1 MKKLLI
7 EVRRDDPAGGADMA
21 YRRTASMVAYWGR
34 HLHTMPATVLAASCY
49 LQGVEDCFKALEKKP
64 PEPIHFVPEKPARFR
79 PM

>member
-7 EVRRDDPAGGADMA
+7 EIRRDDPKGGADMA

-34 HLHTMPATVLAASCY
+34 HLHSMPATVLAASCY
-49 LQGVEDCFKALEKKP
+49 LQGVEDCFRAIEGKP
-64 PEPIHFVPEKPARFR
+64 IDPPYFRPERHSFR

>member
-1 MKKLLI
+1 
-7 EVRRDDPAGGADMA
+7 
-21 YRRTASMVAYWGR
+21 MVAYWGR